1 MSGFRYWYGV
11 VVIAFGGG
19 ALLYWFSI
27 HPFVAFWRRV
37 GVRTALAVNWS
48 AVLILAAIV
57 LWQHGRVMFGDLGTH
72 WATIALGVVVLVA
85 SGVLRRRHA
94 QAFGTAQLVGLPEL
108 DPARPDSRLV
118 TDGIYARVR
127 HPRYVQI
134 WLGLLGHA
142 LIVNYVST
150 YALVA
155 IATAVILLVVRM
167 EERELSARFG
177 DAYRDYA
184 ARVPRF
190 LPHR

>member
-1 MSGFRYWYGV
+1 M
-11 VVIAFGGG
+11 
-19 ALLYWFSI
+19 
-27 HPFVAFWRRV
+27 
-37 GVRTALAVNWS
+37 
-48 AVLILAAIV
+48 
-57 LWQHGRVMFGDLGTH
+57 
-72 WATIALGVVVLVA
+72 
-85 SGVLRRRHA
+85 
-94 QAFGTAQLVGLPEL
+94 
-108 DPARPDSRLV
+108 

-177 DAYRDYA
+177 DAYRAYV

-190 LPHR
+190 LPRR